1 MHKTRTNIHQQCY
14 KTVTPYL
21 KLPSSISMKLPA
33 FDYKSADSSWISNN
47 IVMIRSTMVDVGPSP
62 LIPFLMVI
70 TLWYIIYGHSV
81 VNSVL
86 LISQFEKMSLDFLVI
101 IPILVLLLL
110 VFSTQSIIVPLMFI
124 LLVLYMVSKTL
135 LGPLILIILI
145 YVFSVGR
152 FDNGGGRG
160 RYDDDSDSEGYQR
173 DRDDGNVGCGFI
185 LFIVMFMVLLG
196 LFYQG
201 EGYDWRTAL
210 LVIVIFILCNLI
222 WF

>member
-1 MHKTRTNIHQQCY
+1 MT
-14 KTVTPYL
+14 
-21 KLPSSISMKLPA
+21 
-33 FDYKSADSSWISNN
+33 
-47 IVMIRSTMVDVGPSP
+47 IRSKMVDVGPSP

-81 VNSVL
+81 VSSVSL
-86 LISQFEKMSLDFLVI
+86 VSQFEKMSLDFLVI

-110 VFSTQSIIVPLMFI
+110 VFSTQSIIVPLI
-124 LLVLYMVSKTL
+124 LILVVYMVSTTL
-135 LGPLILIILI
+135 LGPLILVILI

-152 FDNGGGRG
+152 FDNGGGRDNRYERDDDD
-160 RYDDDSDSEGYQR
+160 RYDR
-173 DRDDGNVGCGFI
+173 DGDNVNVGFGSI

-196 LFYQG
+196 MFSQE

-210 LVIVIFILCNLI
+210 LVIVIFILYNLF